1 MSSLAVGFCGIG
13 AVLVLILLRVPIA
26 ISLTTVSFTGIY
38 YLLGERAAFGILT
51 AVIYDF
57 MAKWTLTSVPMFL
70 LMGFVCFHSGLTA
83 GLFNATRVWFAK
95 LPGGLAITSV
105 IGSAAFATVT
115 GSSVACAAAM
125 GRIAVPEMLK
135 SKYDPEL
142 ATGSIAAAG
151 TIGALI
157 PPSIL
162 MILFG
167 IFTQTPISQL
177 FLGGIGAGLLTAI
190 AYVAVIIIRVKLKPS
205 IAPPLATDVQ
215 AGERLR
221 ALKETWPTLLLV
233 FVVFGGLF
241 GGVFSATEAGAVGA
255 MASFLVSVIYRKLS
269 WSVIWK
275 SVSETAYTTAA
286 IFIISIGAN
295 LLTRFLSLSD
305 VASYLSTLAIG
316 LDAAPWMLAIGLAL
330 LFIALGL
337 FLEPL
342 GAMLLT
348 LPVIL
353 PVMEASGASMIW
365 YGVLI
370 VKFLEIGMITP
381 PVGLNVFVVK
391 SVVGRAVSTG
401 AIFRGIWWFLVV
413 DFVVVGIMIA
423 FPELV
428 VSIPNWLA
436 N

>member
-1 MSSLAVGFCGIG
+1 
-13 AVLVLILLRVPIA
+13 
-26 ISLTTVSFTGIY
+26 
-38 YLLGERAAFGILT
+38 
-51 AVIYDF
+51 
-57 MAKWTLTSVPMFL
+57 
-70 LMGFVCFHSGLTA
+70 
-83 GLFNATRVWFAK
+83 
-95 LPGGLAITSV
+95 
-105 IGSAAFATVT
+105 
-115 GSSVACAAAM
+115 M

-177 FLGGIGAGLLTAI
+177 FMGGIGAGLLTAI

-205 IAPPLATDVQ
+205 IAPSVTVDSSGSEKRQ
-215 AGERLR
+215 

-233 FVVFGGLF
+233 LIVFGGLF

-255 MASFLVSVIYRKLS
+255 LASFFVSGIYRRLT

-275 SVSETAYTTAA
+275 SVSETAYTTAS

-295 LLTRFLSLSD
+295 LLTRFLSLSE

-316 LDAAPWMLAIGLAL
+316 LDAAPWLLAIGLAL

-348 LPVIL
+348 LPIIL
-353 PVMEASGASMIW
+353 PVMEVSGASMIW

-391 SVVGRAVSTG
+391 SVVGRTVSTG

-413 DFVVVGIMIA
+413 DLFAVGIMIA
-423 FPELV
+423 FPEIVLL
-428 VSIPNWLA
+428 IPSMIA
-436 N
+436 D